1 MLCCSRLVQLTT
13 VCAKL
18 KHSTLGACFGIFR
31 FKNERSKNCSSFRS
45 NATNAFAVDDQKL
58 IKYFF
63 HLKKLNDEFVKS
75 KHKGENRQAWPAL
88 LLEELGGRGKSA
100 MEKLFNIS
108 VVVETLN
115 ERLHDL
121 GEIEKLSKE
130 FKSDEEMFKE
140 TEIERRS
147 LEDEIS
153 EIKTSIVESL
163 VTDKDSEDNDGAV
176 LEVTPGI
183 GGVEAAMF
191 ATEIFDMYQKFC
203 HRSGY
208 DLDVVEYDMGENGAL
223 VKANAV
229 VSSGDGYAYSLFKHE
244 AGIHRVQRVP
254 KTEKSGRLH
263 TSTVSVAVL
272 PKSNEILPPLQR
284 KDLKITFSK
293 SSGHG
298 GQHANSTLS
307 CAVVCHIPTGNIV
320 RVEETRCQKTNLDR
334 AQQKLTHIVH
344 SEAMKAKQAQV
355 NSVRR
360 KQTRSRERSD
370 KIRTYNFHHSRIT
383 DHRIGV
389 TLSGIE
395 EFLNGG
401 AVFEKLLYK
410 LEENSLSEERAA
422 VIQAL
427 IDEANL

>member
-1 MLCCSRLVQLTT
+1 SCRSEKTLLYFQHFVCHQTRLL
-13 VCAKL
+13 
-18 KHSTLGACFGIFR
+18 ACHFLWNQHNIFR

-63 HLKKLNDEFVKS
+63 HLKKLNDEFVK
-75 KHKGENRQAWPAL
+75 L
-88 LLEELGGRGKSA
+88 
-100 MEKLFNIS
+100 
-108 VVVETLN
+108 ETLN

-410 LEENSLSEERAA
+410 LEKLYLFSDL
-422 VIQAL
+422 L
-427 IDEANL
+427 

>member
-140 TEIERRS
+140 T
-147 LEDEIS
+147 
-153 EIKTSIVESL
+153 
-163 VTDKDSEDNDGAV
+163 
-176 LEVTPGI
+176 
-183 GGVEAAMF
+183 
-191 ATEIFDMYQKFC
+191 
-203 HRSGY
+203 
-208 DLDVVEYDMGENGAL
+208 
-223 VKANAV
+223 
-229 VSSGDGYAYSLFKHE
+229 
-244 AGIHRVQRVP
+244 
-254 KTEKSGRLH
+254 
-263 TSTVSVAVL
+263 
-272 PKSNEILPPLQR
+272 
-284 KDLKITFSK
+284 
-293 SSGHG
+293 
-298 GQHANSTLS
+298 
-307 CAVVCHIPTGNIV
+307 
-320 RVEETRCQKTNLDR
+320 
-334 AQQKLTHIVH
+334 
-344 SEAMKAKQAQV
+344 
-355 NSVRR
+355 
-360 KQTRSRERSD
+360 
-370 KIRTYNFHHSRIT
+370 
-383 DHRIGV
+383 
-389 TLSGIE
+389 
-395 EFLNGG
+395 
-401 AVFEKLLYK
+401 
-410 LEENSLSEERAA
+410 
-422 VIQAL
+422 
-427 IDEANL
+427 